1 MILRRIT
8 QHVRDQN
15 WTAIAIDFVIVVAG
29 VFIGIQVSNWNADRV
44 ERARE
49 ATYLAQLRS
58 EIASNAEAI
67 AYQAVY
73 VERVVEGGRAALTFL
88 EADADCA
95 ADCETVLVDLFHASQ
110 VWGAGY
116 TRAKYEEMVRLGLPT
131 DEATAGAVQDFYQFI
146 DGWDT
151 VNEVPP
157 AYRERVRGHLSPEA
171 AVVLWNGC
179 YGDVEGHLESLP
191 SDCVDGLRA
200 LDVQAMLR
208 SVRADP
214 ELAPQLRF
222 WIGQNVFALAFYPD
236 MGARADAAI
245 AAIDRA
251 LGT

>member
-1 MILRRIT
+1 MIYRRVL

-29 VFIGIQVSNWNADRV
+29 VFIGIQVSNWNAARV
-44 ERARE
+44 EQARE
-49 ATYLAQLRS
+49 ATYLAQLRE
-58 EIASNAEAI
+58 EIAGNADVI
-67 AYQAVY
+67 AYQTVY
-73 VERVVEGGRAALTFL
+73 VERVVEGGRAALAFI
-88 EADADCA
+88 EGDADCTA
-95 ADCETVLVDLFHASQ
+95 ECETVLVDLFHASQ

-131 DEATAGAVQDFYQFI
+131 DEATAAAVQEFYGFI

-151 VNEVPP
+151 VNATPP

-171 AVVLWNGC
+171 AVVLWDGC
-179 YGDVEGHLESLP
+179 YGDVEGQLEALL

-200 LDVQAMLR
+200 LDVEPMLR

-251 LGT
+251 FGT

>member
-8 QHVRDQN
+8 EHVRDQN

-29 VFIGIQVSNWNADRV
+29 VFIGIQVSNWNAARV
-44 ERARE
+44 EQARE
-49 ATYLAQLRS
+49 ATYLAQLRE
-58 EIASNAEAI
+58 EIAGNAEAI
-67 AYQAVY
+67 AYQTMY
-73 VERVVEGGRAALTFL
+73 VERVVEGGRAALAFL
-88 EADADCA
+88 EGDADCT

-116 TRAKYEEMVRLGLPT
+116 ARAKYEEMVRLGLPS
-131 DEATAGAVQDFYQFI
+131 EEVTAGAVQEFYQFI

-151 VNEVPP
+151 VNEAPP

-171 AVVLWNGC
+171 SVVLWDGC
-179 YGDVEGHLESLP
+179 YGDLEGQLESLP

-200 LDVQAMLR
+200 LDVRAMLR

-236 MGARADAAI
+236 MRARADSAL
-245 AAIDRA
+245 AAIDLA